1 MNVLGDTGLLWNS
14 LYTFHQSLGHLA
26 EHTSIDYYVFNF
38 YHLEREDIQLY
49 FYVYY

>member
-14 LYTFHQSLGHLA
+14 LDTFQQSLGHLA
-26 EHTSIDYYVFNF
+26 ERTSIDYYVFSF
-38 YHLEREDIQLY
+38 YQLEREDIQLY